1 VSNDSSKASNAGR
14 PRQRRGGLGRGL
26 ESLIPT
32 SLPVDEAPTAESSAS
47 PSGVP
52 LEVPVD
58 KIRPNPWQPR
68 ASMDEHQLQE
78 LAQSI
83 RTHGVMQPL
92 VVTAADEDGMYTL
105 IAGERRWR
113 ASQLSG
119 MTTVPVVIKDVTP
132 QAMLELAIVE
142 NVVRADLSALEEAHA
157 YKQLIEDF
165 GLTQADVAERVGRS
179 RVSITNTL
187 RLLNSPERVQRALAG
202 NQITEGHAR
211 ALLGLASVADQLAV
225 LDIVLE
231 RGLSVRQTEDLVRK
245 WLAGV
250 ANRKER
256 EPQAPDPE
264 QVRIESRLRDALGTK
279 VAVTRDRTAPRGT
292 ITIEYYSDEQLQAL
306 YDRLVGEEF
315 W

>member
-1 VSNDSSKASNAGR
+1 MEDRLDAGT
-14 PRQRRGGLGRGL
+14 G
-26 ESLIPT
+26 
-32 SLPVDEAPTAESSAS
+32 AA
-47 PSGVP
+47 GVP
-52 LEVPVD
+52 LEVSVGM
-58 KIRPNPWQPR
+58 IRPNPWQPR

-92 VVTAADEDGMYTL
+92 VVTAADESGAYTL

-113 ASQLSG
+113 ASRLAG
-119 MTTVPVVIKDVTP
+119 MTMVPVVIKDVTP

-157 YKQLIEDF
+157 YKQLIEGF

-187 RLLNSPERVQRALAG
+187 RLLNSPERVQRALAE
-202 NQITEGHAR
+202 NRITEGHAR
-211 ALLGLASVADQLAV
+211 ALLGLTSVADQLAV
-225 LDIVLE
+225 LDIVLD
-231 RGLSVRQTEDLVRK
+231 RSMSVRQTEDLVRR
-245 WLAGV
+245 WLAGTPT
-250 ANRKER
+250 RQER
-256 EPQAPDPE
+256 EPQSPDPE
-264 QVRIESRLRDALGTK
+264 QERLEARLRDALGTK
-279 VAVTRDRTAPRGT
+279 VAVRRDGSAPRGT

-306 YDRLVGEEF
+306 YDRLVGEDF